1 MFESFLP
8 CSLVEAPIAPL
19 HSALASAQVVVIV
32 SLISVPR
39 LPGEDALSLLHVIEE
54 FTIILVAIRSIILL
68 PPAVAVLQP
77 VAKVADV
84 GCSIAPLVVTK
95 AFRSASE
102 VVTSVRISIGE
113 DIGTLPV
120 L

>member
-113 DIGTLPV
+113 DIGALPV